1 MDRLKA
7 LQSLIRIRHTGQVV
21 GIVTVLSIKRHGF
34 SVQSILAIVSFL
46 FLSIS
51 LFSFDDAH
59 DSVGDKLIHPN
70 RPIPTGVFTVNQV
83 YLIGT
88 LFFSFGIASA
98 YNLMFLQ
105 FLLFL
110 IVSVLGFAVIFL
122 KLNSIVRAILTAS
135 MIFLLFPFSTSISSK
150 SLLFGLIVALPH
162 IAGSITKDFI
172 HLKGDER
179 VGLQPPTYW
188 TRYVASGLFFICG
201 GVILLPIALNLV
213 SWLYVPLIVPTFV
226 SCLMLG
232 YKVLNQQYPKVYIY
246 GGIAMLSTLI
256 AFSINI

>member
-7 LQSLIRIRHTGQVV
+7 LTSLIRIRHTGQVV

-34 SVQSILAIVSFL
+34 SVQSILAIASFL
-46 FLSIS
+46 FLSIA

-59 DSVGDKLIHPN
+59 DSVGDRLIHPN
-70 RPIPTGVFTVNQV
+70 RLIPKGVFTVNQV
-83 YLIGT
+83 YLMGAV
-88 LFFSFGIASA
+88 FFCLGIASS
-98 YNLMFLQ
+98 YNLLFYQ
-105 FLLFL
+105 FALFL
-110 IVSVLGFAVIFL
+110 VVAVLGFAVIFL

-135 MIFLLFPFSTSISSK
+135 MIFLLFPFSTSITSK

-162 IAGSITKDFI
+162 VAGSITKDFI

-179 VGLQPPTYW
+179 VGLQPPAYW

-201 GVILLPIALNLV
+201 GVILLPIALSLV

-246 GGIAMLSTLI
+246 GGIAMFSALV

>member
-1 MDRLKA
+1 M
-7 LQSLIRIRHTGQVV
+7 
-21 GIVTVLSIKRHGF
+21 LSIKRHGF
-34 SVQSILAIVSFL
+34 SVQSMLAIASFL
-46 FLSIS
+46 FLSIA

-88 LFFSFGIASA
+88 LCFCFGIASA
-98 YNLMFLQ
+98 YNLLFLQ

-110 IVSVLGFAVIFL
+110 VVAVLGFAVVFL

-179 VGLQPPTYW
+179 IGLQPPVYW